1 MFRSVFNLS
10 VMTILLIS
18 AEKIK
23 FTVQSSFY
31 QHLIVP
37 FHVRG
42 QTNRRNLQKSD
53 QYGGKWNTQL
63 KNLHSLH
70 TFILHGPHTFT
81 LKACIPLS
89 LKTSS
94 FCPL

>member
-10 VMTILLIS
+10 VMTILLMS
-18 AEKIK
+18 AKKIK
-23 FTVQSSFY
+23 FTVQNSFY

-53 QYGGKWNTQL
+53 Q
-63 KNLHSLH
+63 
-70 TFILHGPHTFT
+70 
-81 LKACIPLS
+81 
-89 LKTSS
+89 
-94 FCPL
+94 